1 MATQINSQTSSPT
14 RLKGAVP
21 SAAQSSA
28 EEMRPAIKL
37 DAAALS
43 AGVKVVMG
51 KDTAPEA
58 SAETAAAAAA
68 EETKEDTGSALMATT
83 AALDAVEETGLIERQ
98 SVEARLPVQLDV
110 GIPIRD
116 FRVKNLLML
125 EPGSL
130 IESSWVPGDD
140 VPVASGEVQLAW
152 SEFEVVDTQLA
163 VRLTRLT

>member
-1 MATQINSQTSSPT
+1 VATQINSQTSSPT

-21 SAAQSSA
+21 SAAQSFA
-28 EEMRPAIKL
+28 EEIRPAMKL

-51 KDTAPEA
+51 KDAAPEA
-58 SAETAAAAAA
+58 SAETAAADAATEA
-68 EETKEDTGSALMATT
+68 TDEAGSALMASS

-116 FRVKNLLML
+116 FRVKHLLVL

-130 IESSWVPGDD
+130 IESSWVPGED
-140 VPVASGEVQLAW
+140 VPVASGDVQLAW
-152 SEFEVVDTQLA
+152 SEFEVVDTHLA